1 MPPVVNLYPNSG
13 NRPKRVENPGAAG
26 WESLPKRWI
35 FLIWVEILWAA
46 CPATLKTPPEIVHF
60 LIRVCCLHIERKLK
74 NVKGKKEKQ
83 LKAIWGYL
91 SPRIEYLKDIPK
103 NIFDK
108 GISAISY
115 TEEFKEEFDKNPKDT
130 LKHIIDKLNSELN
143 SILHEYDFN

>member
-1 MPPVVNLYPNSG
+1 MPPIGNLYPNSG
-13 NRPKRVENPGAAG
+13 NRTKRVEIPR
-26 WESLPKRWI
+26 P
-35 FLIWVEILWAA
+35 A
-46 CPATLKTPPEIVHF
+46 CPATLKPPLEIVHF
-60 LIRVCCLHIERKLK
+60 LIRVCLHIERKLK

-83 LKAIWGYL
+83 LKDIWGYL

-130 LKHIIDKLNSELN
+130 LKHIIDKLNSESN

>member
-1 MPPVVNLYPNSG
+1 MLFTY
-13 NRPKRVENPGAAG
+13 
-26 WESLPKRWI
+26 
-35 FLIWVEILWAA
+35 
-46 CPATLKTPPEIVHF
+46 
-60 LIRVCCLHIERKLK
+60 RKK
-74 NVKGKKEKQ
+74 IKKCQRKKEKQ

-143 SILHEYDFN
+143 FILHEYDFN

>member
-1 MPPVVNLYPNSG
+1 MPPVGNLYPKG
-13 NRPKRVENPGAAG
+13 GKQTKRVENPG
-26 WESLPKRWI
+26 
-35 FLIWVEILWAA
+35 VA
-46 CPATLKTPPEIVHF
+46 CPATLKTHPEIVHF
-60 LIRVCCLHIERKLK
+60 LIRVCLHIERKLK

-115 TEEFKEEFDKNPKDT
+115 TEEFDKNPKDT

>member
-1 MPPVVNLYPNSG
+1 MPPVVNIYPNSG
-13 NRPKRVENPGAAG
+13 NRPKRVE
-26 WESLPKRWI
+26 
-35 FLIWVEILWAA
+35 ILWAA
-46 CPATLKTPPEIVHF
+46 CSATLKTHPEIVYF
-60 LIRVCCLHIERKLK
+60 LIRVCLHIERKLK
-74 NVKGKKEKQ
+74 KCQRKKEKQ

>member
-13 NRPKRVENPGAAG
+13 KQAKMVENPR
-26 WESLPKRWI
+26 L
-35 FLIWVEILWAA
+35 A
-46 CPATLKTPPEIVHF
+46 CPATLKTHPEIVHF
-60 LIRVCCLHIERKLK
+60 LIRVCLHIERKLK

-83 LKAIWGYL
+83 LKDIWGYL

-115 TEEFKEEFDKNPKDT
+115 TEEFKEEFDKIPKDT

>member
-1 MPPVVNLYPNSG
+1 MSKEKKIQKCKEEYKENLMH
-13 NRPKRVENPGAAG
+13 
-26 WESLPKRWI
+26 
-35 FLIWVEILWAA
+35 LIKFFAYKEGVL
-46 CPATLKTPPEIVHF
+46 
-60 LIRVCCLHIERKLK
+60 
-74 NVKGKKEKQ
+74 KKEKQ

-115 TEEFKEEFDKNPKDT
+115 TEEFKEEFDKIPKDT
-130 LKHIIDKLNSELN
+130 LKHIIDKLNSEFN

>member
-1 MPPVVNLYPNSG
+1 MEALLRPSLVGNLYPNSG
-13 NRPKRVENPGAAG
+13 NRPKRVENPR
-26 WESLPKRWI
+26 L
-35 FLIWVEILWAA
+35 A
-46 CPATLKTPPEIVHF
+46 CPATLKTHPEIVHF
-60 LIRVCCLHIERKLK
+60 LIRVCLHIERKLK

-83 LKAIWGYL
+83 LKDIWGYL

-115 TEEFKEEFDKNPKDT
+115 TEEFKEEFDKIPKDT

>member
-1 MPPVVNLYPNSG
+1 MGGDSQTRLPCNL
-13 NRPKRVENPGAAG
+13 EA
-26 WESLPKRWI
+26 
-35 FLIWVEILWAA
+35 
-46 CPATLKTPPEIVHF
+46 PPEIVHF
-60 LIRVCCLHIERKLK
+60 LIRVCLHIERKLK
-74 NVKGKKEKQ
+74 NVKRKKEKQ

-108 GISAISY
+108 GISAIFY
-115 TEEFKEEFDKNPKDT
+115 TEEFKEEFDKIPKDT

>member
-1 MPPVVNLYPNSG
+1 MPPFVNLYPNNG
-13 NRPKRVENPGAAG
+13 KRSKMVEIAGVAG
-26 WESLPKRWI
+26 WKSLPKRREI
-35 FLIWVEILWAA
+35 GKRVEIPIMSKEKKIQKCKEEYKENLM
-46 CPATLKTPPEIVHF
+46 H
-60 LIRVCCLHIERKLK
+60 LIKFFAYKEGVL
-74 NVKGKKEKQ
+74 KKEKQ

-115 TEEFKEEFDKNPKDT
+115 TEEFKEEFDKNPKDA

>member
-1 MPPVVNLYPNSG
+1 M
-13 NRPKRVENPGAAG
+13 
-26 WESLPKRWI
+26 
-35 FLIWVEILWAA
+35 
-46 CPATLKTPPEIVHF
+46 HF
-60 LIRVCCLHIERKLK
+60 LIRVCLHIERKLK

-83 LKAIWGYL
+83 LKDIWGYL

-130 LKHIIDKLNSELN
+130 LKHIIDKLNSESN

>member
-1 MPPVVNLYPNSG
+1 M
-13 NRPKRVENPGAAG
+13 
-26 WESLPKRWI
+26 
-35 FLIWVEILWAA
+35 
-46 CPATLKTPPEIVHF
+46 HF
-60 LIRVCCLHIERKLK
+60 SIRVCCLHIERKLK
-74 NVKGKKEKQ
+74 KCQRKKEKQ

-108 GISAISY
+108 DISAISY
-115 TEEFKEEFDKNPKDT
+115 TEEFKEELDT

>member
-1 MPPVVNLYPNSG
+1 MEALLRPALVGNFYPNSG
-13 NRPKRVENPGAAG
+13 NRPKRVENPR
-26 WESLPKRWI
+26 L
-35 FLIWVEILWAA
+35 A
-46 CPATLKTPPEIVHF
+46 CPATLKTHPEIVHF
-60 LIRVCCLHIERKLK
+60 LIRVCLHIERKLK

-83 LKAIWGYL
+83 LKDIWGYL

-115 TEEFKEEFDKNPKDT
+115 TEEFKEEFDKIPKDT

>member
-1 MPPVVNLYPNSG
+1 MEALLHPSLVGNLYPNSG
-13 NRPKRVENPGAAG
+13 NRPKRVENPR
-26 WESLPKRWI
+26 L
-35 FLIWVEILWAA
+35 A
-46 CPATLKTPPEIVHF
+46 CPATLKTHPEIVHF
-60 LIRVCCLHIERKLK
+60 LIRVCLHIERKLK

-83 LKAIWGYL
+83 LKDIWGYL

-115 TEEFKEEFDKNPKDT
+115 TEEFKEEFDKIPKDT

>member
-1 MPPVVNLYPNSG
+1 MIELNNIVKIYNKGKENEFEALHDICIYIKDGEMVAIMGKSG
-13 NRPKRVENPGAAG
+13 AG
-26 WESLPKRWI
+26 KS
-35 FLIWVEILWAA
+35 
-46 CPATLKTPPEIVHF
+46 TL
-60 LIRVCCLHIERKLK
+60 LHILGCIDSYEQGEYCLDD
-74 NVKGKKEKQ
+74 VMIKGKKEKQ

-130 LKHIIDKLNSELN
+130 LKHIIDKLNSEFN

>member
-1 MPPVVNLYPNSG
+1 MEALLRPSLVGNLYPNSG
-13 NRPKRVENPGAAG
+13 NRPKRVENTR
-26 WESLPKRWI
+26 L
-35 FLIWVEILWAA
+35 V
-46 CPATLKTPPEIVHF
+46 CPATLKTHPEIVHF
-60 LIRVCCLHIERKLK
+60 LIRVCLHIERKLK

-83 LKAIWGYL
+83 LKDIWGYL

-115 TEEFKEEFDKNPKDT
+115 TEEFKEEFDKIPKDT

>member
-1 MPPVVNLYPNSG
+1 MPPVGNLYPKGG
-13 NRPKRVENPGAAG
+13 NRPKRVENPR
-26 WESLPKRWI
+26 L
-35 FLIWVEILWAA
+35 A
-46 CPATLKTPPEIVHF
+46 CPATLKTHPEIVHF
-60 LIRVCCLHIERKLK
+60 SIRVCCLHIERKLK
-74 NVKGKKEKQ
+74 KCQRKKEKQ
-83 LKAIWGYL
+83 LKDIWGYL

>member
-1 MPPVVNLYPNSG
+1 MPPVGNLYPNSG
-13 NRPKRVENPGAAG
+13 NRPKRVENPGAA
-26 WESLPKRWI
+26 
-35 FLIWVEILWAA
+35 
-46 CPATLKTPPEIVHF
+46 CPVTLKIHPEIVHF
-60 LIRVCCLHIERKLK
+60 SIRVCLHIERKLK

-83 LKAIWGYL
+83 LKDIWGYL

>member
-1 MPPVVNLYPNSG
+1 MEALLYPSFILLLEFIRFPVPPVGNLYPNSG
-13 NRPKRVENPGAAG
+13 NRTKRVENPG
-26 WESLPKRWI
+26 
-35 FLIWVEILWAA
+35 VA

-60 LIRVCCLHIERKLK
+60 SIRVCCLHIERKLK

-83 LKAIWGYL
+83 LKDIWGYL

-115 TEEFKEEFDKNPKDT
+115 TEEFKEEFDKNPKDI

>member
-1 MPPVVNLYPNSG
+1 MSKEKKIQKCKEEYKENLMHLIKFFAYKEVVL
-13 NRPKRVENPGAAG
+13 
-26 WESLPKRWI
+26 
-35 FLIWVEILWAA
+35 
-46 CPATLKTPPEIVHF
+46 
-60 LIRVCCLHIERKLK
+60 
-74 NVKGKKEKQ
+74 KKEKQ

-115 TEEFKEEFDKNPKDT
+115 TEEFNKNPKDT

-143 SILHEYDFN
+143 SILHEYDVN

>member
-1 MPPVVNLYPNSG
+1 M
-13 NRPKRVENPGAAG
+13 
-26 WESLPKRWI
+26 
-35 FLIWVEILWAA
+35 
-46 CPATLKTPPEIVHF
+46 KTHPEIVHF
-60 LIRVCCLHIERKLK
+60 SIRVCCLHIERKLK
-74 NVKGKKEKQ
+74 RCQRKKEKQ

-143 SILHEYDFN
+143 SILHEYDLIKLAPDFDKSTLNPNLEESKIWFDEMAEQLYNSKLEVEKKT

>member
-1 MPPVVNLYPNSG
+1 MRPDLVGNLYPNSG
-13 NRPKRVENPGAAG
+13 NRPKRVENPR
-26 WESLPKRWI
+26 L
-35 FLIWVEILWAA
+35 A
-46 CPATLKTPPEIVHF
+46 CPATLKTHPEIVHF
-60 LIRVCCLHIERKLK
+60 LIRVCLHIERKLK

-83 LKAIWGYL
+83 LKDIWGYL

-115 TEEFKEEFDKNPKDT
+115 TEEFKEEFDKIPKDT

>member
-1 MPPVVNLYPNSG
+1 MPPVGNLYPKG
-13 NRPKRVENPGAAG
+13 GKQTKRVENSGAAG
-26 WESLPKRWI
+26 WESLPKRRI
-35 FLIWVEILWAA
+35 FLIWVENPRPAYPAIL
-46 CPATLKTPPEIVHF
+46 KIPPEIVHF
-60 LIRVCCLHIERKLK
+60 SIRVCCLHIERKLK
-74 NVKGKKEKQ
+74 KCQRKKEKQ

-115 TEEFKEEFDKNPKDT
+115 TEEFDKNPKDT
-130 LKHIIDKLNSELN
+130 LKHIIDKLNSEFN

>member
-1 MPPVVNLYPNSG
+1 M
-13 NRPKRVENPGAAG
+13 VENPGAAG
-26 WESLPKRWI
+26 WKSLPKRRKTAER
-35 FLIWVEILWAA
+35 VDNPRPA
-46 CPATLKTPPEIVHF
+46 CPATLKIHPEIVHF
-60 LIRVCCLHIERKLK
+60 SIRVCCLHIERKLK
-74 NVKGKKEKQ
+74 IVKGKKEKQ

-130 LKHIIDKLNSELN
+130 LKHIIDKVNSELN

>member
-1 MPPVVNLYPNSG
+1 MPPVGNLYPNSG
-13 NRPKRVENPGAAG
+13 NRPKRVENPR
-26 WESLPKRWI
+26 L
-35 FLIWVEILWAA
+35 A
-46 CPATLKTPPEIVHF
+46 CPVTLKTHPEIVHF
-60 LIRVCCLHIERKLK
+60 LIRVCLHIERKLK

-83 LKAIWGYL
+83 LKDIWGYL

-115 TEEFKEEFDKNPKDT
+115 TEEFKEEFDKIPKDT

>member
-1 MPPVVNLYPNSG
+1 MEALLRPSLVGNLYPNSG
-13 NRPKRVENPGAAG
+13 NRPKRVENPR
-26 WESLPKRWI
+26 L
-35 FLIWVEILWAA
+35 A
-46 CPATLKTPPEIVHF
+46 CPATLKTHPEIVHF
-60 LIRVCCLHIERKLK
+60 LIRVCLHIERKLK

-83 LKAIWGYL
+83 LKDIWGYL

-115 TEEFKEEFDKNPKDT
+115 TEEFKEEFDKIPKDT

-143 SILHEYDFN
+143 SILHEYDYN

>member
-1 MPPVVNLYPNSG
+1 MPLVGNLYPKGG
-13 NRPKRVENPGAAG
+13 NRPKRVEIPD
-26 WESLPKRWI
+26 
-35 FLIWVEILWAA
+35 
-46 CPATLKTPPEIVHF
+46 
-60 LIRVCCLHIERKLK
+60 